1 MTHRALNDLQY
12 EYFYNA
18 VEGGGIGSNSV
29 TVDNFPTTQAVT
41 GPVTNAQLTA
51 VTGAASAAA
60 WDGNATSATMIAIL
74 KAIHAQLVIIATNT
88 TST

>member
-12 EYFYNA
+12 EYYYNA
-18 VEGGGIGSNSV
+18 VEGGSGSNEV
-29 TVDNFPTTQAVT
+29 TVANFPSSQAVT

-60 WDGNATSATMIAIL
+60 WDGNAASATMIAIL
-74 KAIHAQLVIIATNT
+74 KAIHAQLVIIADNT
-88 TST
+88 TPA